1 MVAFPLIPL
10 AMTLVSE
17 FAPGIVRHFA
27 GDNAAD
33 VAEKVVDVA
42 KAVTGEADPQKA
54 VEAVKA
60 DPEAVLRFQN
70 RMASLD
76 AELEKAYLADRQNA
90 RDRDVKMR
98 QAGYHNYRA
107 DIMLTLAFG
116 CLCAIVWAI
125 YQSRLDLPGEI
136 LAIFNMAIGAILK
149 MIGDAFQFEFGSS
162 RGSKEKDL
170 RR

>member
-1 MVAFPLIPL
+1 MLPALIPL
-10 AMTLVSE
+10 AMTLASE
-17 FAPGIVRHFA
+17 FAPGIIRHFA

-33 VAEKVVDVA
+33 VAEKVVGVA
-42 KAVTGEADPQKA
+42 KAVTGIDDPTKA

-60 DPEAVLRFQN
+60 DPAAVLRFQKE
-70 RMASLD
+70 MATLD
-76 AELEKAYLADRQNA
+76 AELTKAYLKDRQHA
-90 RDRDVKMR
+90 RDRDVHLK

-107 DIMLTLAFG
+107 DVMLALAFICV
-116 CLCAIVWAI
+116 CLIIWVI
-125 YQSRLDLPGEI
+125 YATRLDLPGEM
-136 LAIFNMAIGAILK
+136 LAILNMAIGAILK